1 MTCCTSLIQYKEYL
15 WRVILSP
22 CIRGT
27 SEAEGVIIVNM
38 DNKKKRQDYQCNNR
52 RELIDARRQL
62 RKNGE
67 TSEAVLWKCLK
78 SRQILGYKFRRQF
91 SVGSYILDF
100 YCPEVKLCIELDG
113 AGHYT
118 LDGAYYDRQRE
129 AFLLKECGIRTLRF
143 ENKDLYYNLDG
154 VLNDITDFLRKCR
167 QDNKPDPSGLS
178 ATSPNTV
185 EE

>member
-1 MTCCTSLIQYKEYL
+1 MLYCPPVLGGRC
-15 WRVILSP
+15 
-22 CIRGT
+22 
-27 SEAEGVIIVNM
+27 EAEGVIIVKM
-38 DNKKKRQDYQCNNR
+38 DNKEKRQDYQRNNR

-62 RKNGE
+62 RKDGE
-67 TSEAVLWKCLK
+67 ASEAVLWKCLK

-118 LDGAYYDRQRE
+118 LDGADYDRQRE
-129 AFLLKECGIRTLRF
+129 LFLLKECGIKTLRF

-154 VLNDITDFLRKCR
+154 VLNEITDFLKECR
-167 QDNKPDPSGLS
+167 GDNKPDPSGLL
-178 ATSPNTV
+178 ATSPKTV